1 MSVPNS
7 SRIAPWRQTYWDW
20 RAAGNFIFGGTG
32 SGALV
37 YAAVIPGAAPI
48 LGPLGAAFVVCGL
61 LCVWFEIGRPWRAL
75 NVFSRP
81 RSSWMSRE
89 ALIAPWL
96 IATGSLAVVP
106 QLAELRVVAGA
117 FALAYVYCQARML
130 NAARG
135 IPAWRHPR
143 AVPLLVVTGLAEG
156 AGVGVLA
163 GSLSAPAIAT
173 ASWIAWP
180 LAGLIAL
187 RIAAVIAYRHGLDR
201 DGAPQNLLRDLARG
215 APKRLAVE
223 VGAIVA
229 ALAQLAWPR
238 GGNLPIDAAALLAVA
253 AGWSWK
259 YAIVVRWSYNQG
271 FALPLTPVRGVGVSG
286 PGTRPGW

>member
-1 MSVPNS
+1 MGVPNS

-32 SGALV
+32 TGTLV

-48 LGPLGAAFVVCGL
+48 LGPLGAALVVCGL

-75 NVFSRP
+75 NVFRRP

-89 ALIAPWL
+89 ALLAPWL
-96 IATGSLAVVP
+96 VATGSLAAVP
-106 QLAELRVVAGA
+106 RLAALRVVAGA
-117 FALAYVYCQARML
+117 LALAYLYCQARML
-130 NAARG
+130 NASRG

-156 AGVGVLA
+156 AGVGVLV
-163 GSLSAPAIAT
+163 GSLAGPAVAP

-180 LAGLIAL
+180 LAGLIAV
-187 RIAAVIAYRHGLDR
+187 RIAAVIAYRRGLAR
-201 DGAPQNLLRDLARG
+201 DGAPQSLLRDLARD

-223 VGAIVA
+223 VCALVA
-229 ALAQLAWPR
+229 ALAQLAWPQET
-238 GGNLPIDAAALLAVA
+238 LSIDAAALLAVA
-253 AGWSWK
+253 VGWSWK
-259 YAIVVRWSYNQG
+259 YSIVVRWSYNQG
-271 FALPLTPVRGVGVSG
+271 FELPLTPVRGVGVSG
-286 PGTRPGW
+286 PGARPGW

>member
-1 MSVPNS
+1 MNVPNS
-7 SRIAPWRQTYWDW
+7 SRIAPWRQAYWDW
-20 RAAGNFIFGGTG
+20 RAADNFVFGGTG
-32 SGALV
+32 SGTLV

-75 NVFSRP
+75 NVFRRP

-96 IATGSLAVVP
+96 IASGTLAAVP
-106 QLAELRVVAGA
+106 RLADLRVVAGV
-117 FALAYVYCQARML
+117 FALAYLYCQARML

-135 IPAWRHPR
+135 IPAWRDPR
-143 AVPLLVVTGLAEG
+143 AVPLLVVTGLVEG

-187 RIAAVIAYRHGLDR
+187 RIAAVIRYRDGLDR
-201 DGAPQNLLRDLARG
+201 DGAPQRLLHDLAG
-215 APKRLAVE
+215 GVPKHLAVE
-223 VGAIVA
+223 VCAIVA
-229 ALAQLAWPR
+229 ALVHLAWPR
-238 GGNLPIDAAALLAVA
+238 AGILPIDAAALLAVG

-259 YAIVVRWSYNQG
+259 TAIVVRWSYNQG

-286 PGTRPGW
+286 PGAQPGW